1 MNRFKARTAIFIF
14 MVIITCGGPLPAVEM
29 NPGLEMEAG
38 FRTVLSSQSSDTWLY
53 YRPFLDIGCR
63 TDYFGIYA
71 GYAANVN
78 FRIFDVES
86 AYRDISLHTT
96 SVNIELYPIGG
107 LSAGFDFHYVI
118 GEASYS
124 GTEYTASIGYDFTK
138 ISILGEFSYSA
149 WDYLLNGSST
159 DNMSYAVYGELAY
172 NALENFSID
181 LSYTHM
187 YYKSDELGIDIRKNV
202 FRPGLM
208 AGMKNVVYFL
218 GGVGLGWAE
227 ETFVAGFDAGINIY
241 PWKYLKIS
249 LLYIF
254 SYNKDLDPDVIN
266 NTAFSSPDESYDEH
280 RFLVGI
286 SFVVR

>member
-1 MNRFKARTAIFIF
+1 
-14 MVIITCGGPLPAVEM
+14 MVILTWGGPALAVEM
-29 NPGLEMEAG
+29 NPRLEMEAG
-38 FRTVLSSQSSDTWLY
+38 FKTVLSSQSSDTWVY
-53 YRPFLDIGCR
+53 YRPFLDVGCR
-63 TDYFGIYA
+63 TDYFGIFA
-71 GYAANVN
+71 GYAANLN
-78 FRIFDVES
+78 FRIFDAES
-86 AYRDISLHTT
+86 AYRDVSLHKT
-96 SVNIELYPIGG
+96 SVNLVLHPAGG
-107 LSAGFDFHYVI
+107 FNAGFEFRYSV

-124 GTEYTASIGYDFTK
+124 GTEYTANIGYDFTR
-138 ISILGEFSYSA
+138 ISILGEFSYST

-159 DNMSYAVYGELAY
+159 DNMSYAVYGEVAY
-172 NALENFSID
+172 DVLDNFSID

-187 YYKSDELGIDIRKNV
+187 YYKSDELEIDIRKNV

-208 AGMKNVVYFL
+208 AGINSVVYLL
-218 GGVGLGWAE
+218 GGVGLGWAD
-227 ETFVAGFDAGINIY
+227 ETFVAGLDAGINIY

-286 SFVVR
+286 SFVIR

>member
-1 MNRFKARTAIFIF
+1 
-14 MVIITCGGPLPAVEM
+14 MVILTWGGPALAVEM
-29 NPGLEMEAG
+29 NPRLEMEAG
-38 FRTVLSSQSSDTWLY
+38 FKTVLSSQSSDTWVY
-53 YRPFLDIGCR
+53 YRPFLDVGCR
-63 TDYFGIYA
+63 TDYFGIFA
-71 GYAANVN
+71 GYAANLN
-78 FRIFDVES
+78 FRIFDAES
-86 AYRDISLHTT
+86 AYRDVSLHKT
-96 SVNIELYPIGG
+96 SVNLVLHPAGG
-107 LSAGFDFHYVI
+107 FNAGFEFRYSV

-124 GTEYTASIGYDFTK
+124 GTEYTANIGYDFTR
-138 ISILGEFSYSA
+138 ISILGEFSYST

-159 DNMSYAVYGELAY
+159 DNMSYAVYGEVAY
-172 NALENFSID
+172 DVLDNFSID

-187 YYKSDELGIDIRKNV
+187 YYKSDELEIDIRKNV

-208 AGMKNVVYFL
+208 AGINSVVYLL
-218 GGVGLGWAE
+218 GGVGLGWAD
-227 ETFVAGFDAGINIY
+227 ETFVAGLDAGINIY

-280 RFLVGI
+280 RFLAGI

>member
-1 MNRFKARTAIFIF
+1 MFEDARPHLYHYGNLTWADPLLSGNESKTRDGGGFK
-14 MVIITCGGPLPAVEM
+14 
-29 NPGLEMEAG
+29 
-38 FRTVLSSQSSDTWLY
+38 TVLSSQSSDTWVY
-53 YRPFLDIGCR
+53 YRPFLDVGCR
-63 TDYFGIYA
+63 TDYFGIFA
-71 GYAANVN
+71 GYAANLN
-78 FRIFDVES
+78 FRIFDAES
-86 AYRDISLHTT
+86 AYRDVSLHKT
-96 SVNIELYPIGG
+96 SVNLVLHPAGG
-107 LSAGFDFHYVI
+107 FNAGFEFRYSV

-124 GTEYTASIGYDFTK
+124 GTEYTANIGYDFTR
-138 ISILGEFSYSA
+138 ISILGEFSYST

-159 DNMSYAVYGELAY
+159 DNMSYAVYGEVAY
-172 NALENFSID
+172 DVLDNFSID

-187 YYKSDELGIDIRKNV
+187 YYKSDELEIDIRKNV

-208 AGMKNVVYFL
+208 AGINSVVYLL
-218 GGVGLGWAE
+218 GGVGLGWAD
-227 ETFVAGFDAGINIY
+227 ETFVAGLDAGINIY